1 MSEIKALFRWSEES
15 MLRYV
20 LVAGVGFWGSLT
32 AIIAT
37 LLTILMGEPFV
48 PARFPIT
55 FIGLWIGGIFWGLA
69 MWFIVIRR
77 KNRKQ
82 A

>member
-1 MSEIKALFRWSEES
+1 MTEIKELFRWSEKS

-20 LVAGVGFWGSLT
+20 LVAGVGFWGSFT

-48 PARFPIT
+48 PARLPIT
-55 FIGLWIGGIFWGLA
+55 FIGFWIAGIFWGLA